1 MAPIPQ
7 LPLDIILTILNERKE
22 IKRNERIE
30 KDAKEKYNNFVN
42 AFNIGVKAYI
52 TQELFQDA
60 DTIMWRFSPEIN
72 EKHDD
77 CKSYDDIIELMDSE
91 GITIQECLDCNVD
104 EDDHFNDNALSYW
117 VEHTEESKL
126 RTRNY

>member
-22 IKRNERIE
+22 MKRNERIE
-30 KDAKEKYNNFVN
+30 REAKEKYNNFVN

-60 DTIMWRFSPEIN
+60 ETIMWRFSPEIN

-77 CKSYDDIIELMDSE
+77 CKSYEDIIELMD
-91 GITIQECLDCNVD
+91 
-104 EDDHFNDNALSYW
+104 
-117 VEHTEESKL
+117 
-126 RTRNY
+126 